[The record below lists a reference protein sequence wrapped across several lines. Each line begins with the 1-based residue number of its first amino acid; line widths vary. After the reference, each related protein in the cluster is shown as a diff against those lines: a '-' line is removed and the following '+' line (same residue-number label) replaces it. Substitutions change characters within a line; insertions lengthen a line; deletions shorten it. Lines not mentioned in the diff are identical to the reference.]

1 MTYKDTFALGGKKF
15 EEILSSLNAIK
26 VADSFFHDA
35 SSGTLPE
42 EEAVSWLKEK
52 VLTAL

>member
-1 MTYKDTFALGGKKF
+1 MPLKLQTH
-15 EEILSSLNAIK
+15 
-26 VADSFFHDA
+26 SFMMRL
-35 SSGTLPE
+35 LPE